1 MLGKCFFWLCAVAG
15 AVGTANG
22 NFAQLGEAVLDGCRR
37 SVELTVS
44 LLGMMCLWCGVL
56 EVLKRAGVL
65 DALSRCLAPVLRR
78 IFPESGGEREVL
90 RDIAGSVAANML
102 GVSSAATPYA
112 LSAMEKLDRR
122 NAFSER
128 ASDDMVTLSL
138 LGCSSVSLF
147 PTTVIT
153 LLHGAGCRNAYGIIL
168 PVWLCSAVC
177 TAFSL
182 LLARLTRQKRSS
194 S

>member
-1 MLGKCFFWLCAVAG
+1 MAG
-15 AVGTANG
+15 AVGAASG

-65 DALSRCLAPVLRR
+65 DVLARCLSPVLRR
-78 IFPESGGEREVL
+78 IFPESAADCELL

-128 ASDDMVTLSL
+128 ASNDMVTLSL

-177 TAFSL
+177 TTFSL
-182 LLARLTRQKRSS
+182 LLARLTRQRRSDS
-194 S
+194 